1 MDTKLLREIG
11 LTNREIEVYLKLIEK
26 GESPASDIA
35 KETSVSRTHVYES
48 LELLAKKGLVSSI
61 TKDFRKYYSA
71 TDPERILN
79 YLEEEQKKI
88 EQQKEN
94 VNKLVQDLKKLKK
107 PLEKKPIIEKFEGKE
122 GVKTILLDT
131 LKIKKG
137 ELLVINA
144 SKDFIKNFPIFAQQ
158 YFKEKIKRKIPS
170 KIIFS
175 EKFELLDP
183 TTQKRFILKEQT
195 TPTMTLIYENKVAII
210 FWVEKPMGILIQ
222 SEEASKEYKTY
233 FDILWNQAK
242 PWNIINT

>member
-11 LTNREIEVYLKLIEK
+11 LTNREIEVYVKLIEK
-26 GESPASDIA
+26 GEAPASDIA
-35 KETSVSRTHVYES
+35 RETSVSRTHVYES

-71 TDPERILN
+71 TDPERIIN
-79 YLEEEQKKI
+79 YLEEEQKRI
-88 EQQKEN
+88 EQQKSN
-94 VNKLVQDLKKLKK
+94 VGKLVQDLKKLKK
-107 PLEKKPIIEKFEGKE
+107 PEEKKPIIEKFEGKE

-144 SKDFIKNFPIFAQQ
+144 SKDLLKNFPIFAQQ
-158 YFKEKIKRKIPS
+158 YFKEKIKRKIYS

-175 EKFELLDP
+175 EKFEFLDP
-183 TTQKRFILKEQT
+183 TAEKKFMLKTQT
-195 TPTMTLIYENKVAII
+195 SPTMTIIYENKVAII

-222 SEEASKEYKTY
+222 SEEAAKEYTEY
-233 FDILWNQAK
+233 FKILWQTAES
-242 PWNIINT
+242 